1 MLWHH
6 ENLILMLMLTLIDV
20 QYLQNAVFSFEKGS
34 ICQYH
39 SSSDFAT
46 HTLFSTISKTL
57 ATLKK
62 KFISFKTIFLAFLF
76 NSTEL

>member
-1 MLWHH
+1 MTPWKPHSDANT
-6 ENLILMLMLTLIDV
+6 EFNRCSVFTECC
-20 QYLQNAVFSFEKGS
+20 FSFEKGS

-39 SSSDFAT
+39 SSSDFAAQ
-46 HTLFSTISKTL
+46 TLFSTIWKTL

-62 KFISFKTIFLAFLF
+62 VFISIKKIFLAFLF